1 MEAELMDQ
9 KLYIIVGLS
18 MTECQAHELHPLC
31 HLENGFRKEQAFL
44 LSKESLGWAQT
55 GEHPTQISRKPGAS
69 REGGGCH
76 VRASF

>member
-1 MEAELMDQ
+1 MEAELVDQ

-44 LSKESLGWAQT
+44 LSKESLGWAIQ
-55 GEHPTQISRKPGAS
+55 GDFLSFQIILNNNVLSIQ
-69 REGGGCH
+69 EE
-76 VRASF
+76 

>member
-44 LSKESLGWAQT
+44 LSKESLGWAIQGFIVTVTAFQT
-55 GEHPTQISRKPGAS
+55 KNMSINQRIIS
-69 REGGGCH
+69 
-76 VRASF
+76 